1 MPPCGFKGMQLRNI
15 KQRLVPVT
23 FFFSLLP
30 LCQASISS
38 PQEFLPTPPADHAL
52 IYVLDQQNQLMSLP
66 FEKAE
71 TPLHPE
77 EIARSTKSSYL
88 ELKGEHSATVLP
100 ANTRIFLFTIDHGGA
115 HPPLLVWLTPRKGTR
130 RVTVIAQKGLKG
142 FAISS
147 EEIVKPSARGLAKN
161 GEEVF
166 MELRPR
172 ASLMPGEYAI
182 IGEDLNRVVSFRV
195 VGPAN

>member
-1 MPPCGFKGMQLRNI
+1 MTNRSFLKCFVFAWSLTC
-15 KQRLVPVT
+15 LVHT
-23 FFFSLLP
+23 R
-30 LCQASISS
+30 AA
-38 PQEFLPTPPADHAL
+38 QEFLPAQPADHGL
-52 IYVLDQQNQLMSLP
+52 IYVLDKQNQLISLP

-71 TPLHPE
+71 TPLHPQ
-77 EIARSTKSSYL
+77 EIASSTKTSYI

-115 HPPLLVWLTPRKGTR
+115 HPPLIVWLTPRKGAR
-130 RVTVIAQKGLKG
+130 RVMAIAQKGLKG

-147 EEIVKPSARGLAKN
+147 EEIVRPTARGLAKN

-195 VGPAN
+195 LGPAN

>member
-1 MPPCGFKGMQLRNI
+1 MRTRSFLKCLAFA
-15 KQRLVPVT
+15 
-23 FFFSLLP
+23 LLFACF
-30 LCQASISS
+30 LHTKAA
-38 PQEFLPTPPADHAL
+38 QEFLPAPPADHGL

-66 FEKAE
+66 FEKAD

-77 EIARSTKSSYL
+77 EIARSTKTSYI
-88 ELKGEHSATVLP
+88 ELKGEHAATILP

-115 HPPLLVWLTPRKGTR
+115 HPPLLVWLTPRKGAR
-130 RVTVIAQKGLKG
+130 RVTAIAQKGLKG

-147 EEIVKPSARGLAKN
+147 EEIVKPVARGLAKN

-172 ASLMPGEYAI
+172 GSLMPGEYAI

>member
-1 MPPCGFKGMQLRNI
+1 MRIRSFLKCLAFAWVLTCV
-15 KQRLVPVT
+15 L
-23 FFFSLLP
+23 
-30 LCQASISS
+30 QAKAA
-38 PQEFLPTPPADHAL
+38 QEFLPAPPADHGL
-52 IYVLDQQNQLMSLP
+52 IYVLDQQNQLVSLP
-66 FEKAE
+66 YEKGE
-71 TPLHPE
+71 TPLRPE
-77 EIARSTKSSYL
+77 EIARSTKTSYI
-88 ELKGEHSATVLP
+88 ELKAEHSATTLP

-115 HPPLLVWLTPRKGTR
+115 HPPLLVWLTPHNGAR
-130 RVTVIAQKGLKG
+130 RVAAIAQKGMKG

-147 EEIVKPSARGLAKN
+147 EGIVKPAARGLAKN